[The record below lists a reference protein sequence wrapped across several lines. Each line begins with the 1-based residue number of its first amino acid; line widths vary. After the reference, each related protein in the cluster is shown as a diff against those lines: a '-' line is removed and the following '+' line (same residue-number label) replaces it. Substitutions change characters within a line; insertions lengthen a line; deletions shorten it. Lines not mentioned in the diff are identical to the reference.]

1 MGPTGW
7 SCTTRS
13 GSRGGAAE
21 AAAGQLSARRIDQ
34 RLGCFAQRKRGAELR
49 RGGEVDG
56 VSYALLSDSKAG
68 GGYGGASRRSSRG
81 NPRESELLKARRVVC
96 SKSRAITAQT

>member
-1 MGPTGW
+1 MPDASISGW
-7 SCTTRS
+7 AALLNV
-13 GSRGGAAE
+13 RG
-21 AAAGQLSARRIDQ
+21 
-34 RLGCFAQRKRGAELR
+34 GAELR